1 MKNRLLLPLV
11 LLVLLCS
18 CNKEEPKEDV
28 VNTVPHHQSIETEVS
43 VKHAD
48 SVDILQTK
56 HKVWVKGKLAKEM
69 TTYDTIPALGDTLI
83 SSEDRNGNTVTGKTK
98 KDYEF
103 YITVQ

>member
-1 MKNRLLLPLV
+1 M
-11 LLVLLCS
+11 
-18 CNKEEPKEDV
+18 
-28 VNTVPHHQSIETEVS
+28 VNTVPHHKSIETIVS

-48 SVDILQTK
+48 SVDILETK

-69 TTYDTIPALGDTLI
+69 TTHDTIPALGDTLMTTQ
-83 SSEDRNGNTVTGKTK
+83 DKNDNTVTGKTK